1 MRVVKI
7 QEENNTGYTPSLTP
21 APAPVAAY
29 TEKKSG
35 PSKIALPTMEGIELE
50 YIESIACLE
59 AQGNYTLIH
68 FIDKKSM
75 LVCKTLRE
83 LENRVN
89 NEGHFVRIH
98 RSHSINLNRLDKYIR
113 GKGGYVLMENGKT
126 ISVSIS
132 RKQEFLRLLKSHFE

>member
-7 QEENNTGYTPSLTP
+7 QEENNTSYTTSLTP
-21 APAPVAAY
+21 VTPH

-35 PSKIALPTMEGIELE
+35 HSKIALPTMEGIELE
-50 YIESIACLE
+50 YIESIASLE

-68 FIDKKSM
+68 FIDKKPM

-83 LENRVN
+83 LEGRVN
-89 NEGHFVRIH
+89 HEGHFVRIH

-132 RKQEFLRLLKSHFE
+132 RKQEFLRTLKSYFE

>member
-1 MRVVKI
+1 
-7 QEENNTGYTPSLTP
+7 
-21 APAPVAAY
+21 
-29 TEKKSG
+29 
-35 PSKIALPTMEGIELE
+35 MEGIELE

>member
-7 QEENNTGYTPSLTP
+7 QEENNNSYTPSL
-21 APAPVAAY
+21 API
-29 TEKKSG
+29 TSSSTDKKRG
-35 PSKIALPTMEGIELE
+35 NPKIALPTMEGIELE
-50 YIESIACLE
+50 YIESIASLE

-68 FIDKKSM
+68 FMGKKSM

-83 LENRVN
+83 LESRVN
-89 NEGHFVRIH
+89 HEGHFVRIH

-132 RKQEFLRLLKSHFE
+132 RKQEFLRTMKSYFD

>member
-1 MRVVKI
+1 MRVLKI
-7 QEENNTGYTPSLTP
+7 QEENNNSYTPSL
-21 APAPVAAY
+21 APVTSY
-29 TEKKSG
+29 IEKKRG
-35 PSKIALPTMEGIELE
+35 HSKIALPTMEGIELE
-50 YIESIACLE
+50 YIESIVSLE

-89 NEGHFVRIH
+89 NEGEFVRIH

-113 GKGGYVLMENGKT
+113 GKGGYVLMENGKN

-132 RKQEFLRLLKSHFE
+132 RKQDFLRTIKSYFE